1 MAVDAELWR
10 IPLFAALEPVA
21 LQELV
26 LGATTRALAPGELL
40 FSRGEAAQGGF
51 VLTTGA
57 IVLETREQGGGPEK
71 IVKPVTL
78 IGEIA
83 LIAPT
88 ARPTF
93 ARAREDSTLLE
104 IPRAL
109 FRETL
114 ESHPK
119 TAGRVR
125 ALFKER
131 LAQLAKSLNS
141 PAD

>member
-1 MAVDAELWR
+1 MALDAELWR

-26 LGATTRALAPGELL
+26 LGARSRALRQGDLL
-40 FSRGEAAQGGF
+40 FSRGEAAESGF
-51 VLTTGA
+51 VLTQGA
-57 IVLETREQGGGPEK
+57 IVLETRAQGGGPEK
-71 IVKPVTL
+71 IVTPVAL
-78 IGEIA
+78 LGEIA

-88 ARPTF
+88 ARPAF
-93 ARAREDSTLLE
+93 ATAREDSTLLE

-114 ESHPK
+114 ENHPT

-125 ALFKER
+125 ALLKER
-131 LAQLAKSLNS
+131 LAQLGKNLSS
-141 PAD
+141 PEG